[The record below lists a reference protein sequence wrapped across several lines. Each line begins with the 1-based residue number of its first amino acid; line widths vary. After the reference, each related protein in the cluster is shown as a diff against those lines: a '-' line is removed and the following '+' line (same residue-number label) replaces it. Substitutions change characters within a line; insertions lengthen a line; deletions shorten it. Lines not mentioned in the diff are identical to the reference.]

1 MAELQICSWLELSTL
16 IAEWQRI
23 ATICPPDP
31 SHFPYELA
39 ASAGLLIFVLHSK
52 VIRYVTI
59 SCAMFTISYWKI
71 LMPWYDCFLIFDRSS
86 WIRRAGGMLFSAI
99 FAEVVF
105 FFINVVLHFMG
116 CIHLL
121 ATITHYLKFTIIGYI
136 SSKDDS
142 SCS

>member
-1 MAELQICSWLELSTL
+1 
-16 IAEWQRI
+16 
-23 ATICPPDP
+23 
-31 SHFPYELA
+31 
-39 ASAGLLIFVLHSK
+39 
-52 VIRYVTI
+52 
-59 SCAMFTISYWKI
+59 
-71 LMPWYDCFLIFDRSS
+71 MPWYDCFLIFDRSS

-136 SSKDDS
+136 SSKDFLERVILLLTVDIA
-142 SCS
+142 CQLVIKLQWKNRAG